1 VEAWWLRR
9 VITQANSRFNA
20 GPGAALHLSGQ
31 AEISWTGE
39 AIPGDDGG
47 TGRRVHFTPRRLM
60 ACFASVHS
68 EDVEAYRDNPSIT
81 TPEA

>member
-1 VEAWWLRR
+1 VTLK
-9 VITQANSRFNA
+9 VSN
-20 GPGAALHLSGQ
+20 GAALHLSGR

-47 TGRRVHFTPRRLM
+47 TGRRVQFTPRRLM

-68 EDVEAYRDNPSIT
+68 EDVEPYRDNPPIT
-81 TPEA
+81 TPKA